1 MRILAL
7 ALTFA
12 LIASAASAQDM
23 SYGEAEFLVSCAA
36 CHGDYGTGDGPLA
49 SELRTRPADLTRLA
63 ERNGGEFPYSRVF
76 QVIDGRSLVPSH
88 GEREMPVWGR
98 QFIEQDVEDY
108 GTLTGEAVTKERV
121 HELTEYVR
129 SLQR

>member
-1 MRILAL
+1 
-7 ALTFA
+7 
-12 LIASAASAQDM
+12 
-23 SYGEAEFLVSCAA
+23 
-36 CHGDYGTGDGPLA
+36 
-49 SELRTRPADLTRLA
+49 
-63 ERNGGEFPYSRVF
+63 
-76 QVIDGRSLVPSH
+76 
-88 GEREMPVWGR
+88 MPVWGR